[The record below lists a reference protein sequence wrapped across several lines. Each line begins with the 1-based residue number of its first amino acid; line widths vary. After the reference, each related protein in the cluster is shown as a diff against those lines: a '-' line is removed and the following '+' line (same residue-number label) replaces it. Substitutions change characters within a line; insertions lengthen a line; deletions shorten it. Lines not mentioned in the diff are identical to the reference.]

1 MEWLLAG
8 IIFSGKLAIGTAST
22 FKYVFFFQS
31 NDWVSCSKQSS
42 SKWLLNNAECS
53 EGSYLSLSLN
63 QPIFFLFSFF
73 TLTGSFENRK
83 RHVFKLPVSW
93 PLLPTYH
100 SLVSHWNKGS
110 HTIVAATFS
119 HPYLRNP
126 NPLEKVVTLEVL
138 CITYMLFLTSICVL
152 KCMITYLTI
161 ACLFKFS
168 LLFKVPCIIISEM
181 TSACLPSMRT

>member
-1 MEWLLAG
+1 MINEKVQEYSNTPCTASILKRTTSISFSVMEWLLAG

-22 FKYVFFFQS
+22 LKYVFFFQS

-93 PLLPTYH
+93 PLLLTYH

-119 HPYLRNP
+119 HPYLI
-126 NPLEKVVTLEVL
+126 LK
-138 CITYMLFLTSICVL
+138 LFSCV
-152 KCMITYLTI
+152 
-161 ACLFKFS
+161 
-168 LLFKVPCIIISEM
+168 
-181 TSACLPSMRT
+181 